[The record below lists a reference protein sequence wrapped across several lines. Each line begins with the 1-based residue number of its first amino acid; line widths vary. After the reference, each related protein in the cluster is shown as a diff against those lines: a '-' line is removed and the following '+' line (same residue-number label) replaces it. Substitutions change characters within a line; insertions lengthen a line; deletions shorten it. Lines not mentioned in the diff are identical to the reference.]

1 MNLPQSHK
9 TLGNLARAL
18 FSINILYVI
27 TYLYRISVTSLGD
40 SFGKLGTDFFFFK
53 ANSCSSKGAS
63 FLALNY

>member
-27 TYLYRISVTSLGD
+27 TYLYRISLTSLGD
-40 SFGKLGTDFFFFK
+40 SFGKLGTDFFFFLRLIHVPQK
-53 ANSCSSKGAS
+53 ELL
-63 FLALNY
+63 FLV